1 MLLGVP
7 PATKKSKKTGKP
19 KLSYWQ
25 AAQGPEVL
33 GNSRLPSLLVEF
45 DRNKVTPETMMEVEE
60 VLTSNNYSHEK
71 ARSASIAATG
81 LFKWV
86 NATREYFYI
95 FKEIEPSRD
104 AFMLAHKQFE
114 EKKK

>member
-1 MLLGVP
+1 
-7 PATKKSKKTGKP
+7 
-19 KLSYWQ
+19 
-25 AAQGPEVL
+25 
-33 GNSRLPSLLVEF
+33 
-45 DRNKVTPETMMEVEE
+45 MMEVEE

-86 NATREYFYI
+86 QSTREYFYI

-104 AFMLAHKQFE
+104 AFMLAEKQFE
-114 EKKK
+114 QKQKQLFEKTEKIGHLETALKGLKEH